1 MFNLA
6 FKNEY
11 QDFRE
16 EVRQFIDQHLTG
28 EMRARI
34 ERAEFLGRDL
44 HTQWH
49 KMLDAHGWGAPN
61 WPTQYGG
68 TGWSLAQQFVF
79 EQELAAAYAPPPI
92 YFGLDMVGPLLMDF
106 GTDEQKDFFLPAIRC
121 GDLWWCQGFSEPNS
135 GSDLASLQCRGE
147 LDGDHYLV
155 NGSKIWTSS
164 ADISDWMFGLF
175 RTDNTGKKQ
184 LGITLLLIDMNIPG
198 ISISPI
204 KTFDGGAEVN
214 QTFFD
219 NVKVPV
225 TGRVGEE
232 GKGWTLAKYLLSYE
246 RLGIAQ
252 VSRSKAML
260 SRLKRIARTEMM
272 GDTPLIDDEAF
283 ATQMTE
289 VEVTLA
295 ALEATEHRFL
305 FDPDRGGELGAEASI
320 LKIRGTEVTQ
330 RILELTVE
338 ALGYY
343 ALPDVP
349 PLPEGSN
356 EEPIGPEH
364 AAFASAAYYNH
375 RKISIYGG
383 SNEIQRNIVA
393 KAVLGL

>member
-1 MFNLA
+1 MLDLA
-6 FKNEY
+6 FKGDY
-11 QDFRE
+11 QDFRRD
-16 EVRQFIDQHLTG
+16 VGNFIDEHLTA
-28 EMRARI
+28 EMRAKT

-44 HTQWH
+44 HTQWQ
-49 KMLDAHGWGAPN
+49 KALEAHGWGAPN

-68 TGWSLAQQFVF
+68 TGWSLAEQFVF
-79 EQELAAAYAPPPI
+79 EQELAARYAPPLI
-92 YFGLDMVGPLLMDF
+92 YFGLDMVGPLLIDV
-106 GTDEQKDFFLPAIRC
+106 GTDAQKDFFLPAIRS
-121 GDLWWCQGFSEPNS
+121 GDLWWCQGFSEPS
-135 GSDLASLQCRGE
+135 AGSDLASLQCRAV
-147 LDGDHYLV
+147 LDGDHYVV
-155 NGSKIWTSS
+155 NGSKIWTSG
-164 ADISDWMFGLF
+164 ADIADWMFGLF
-175 RTDNTGKKQ
+175 RTDNSGKKQ
-184 LGITLLLIDMNIPG
+184 LGITLLLFDMKTPG
-198 ISISPI
+198 IMITPI
-204 KTFDGGAEVN
+204 RTFDGGTEVH

-225 TGRVGEE
+225 AGRVGEE

-260 SRLKRIARTEMM
+260 SRLKRLSATEML
-272 GDTPLIDDEAF
+272 GGEPLIDDDVF
-283 ATQMTE
+283 ATHIAE
-289 VEVTLA
+289 VEFKLA

-320 LKIRGTEVTQ
+320 LKIRGTDVTQ

-343 ALPDVP
+343 AFPDVE

-356 EEPIGPEH
+356 EASIGPDY
-364 AAFASAAYYNH
+364 AAFAAAAYYNH